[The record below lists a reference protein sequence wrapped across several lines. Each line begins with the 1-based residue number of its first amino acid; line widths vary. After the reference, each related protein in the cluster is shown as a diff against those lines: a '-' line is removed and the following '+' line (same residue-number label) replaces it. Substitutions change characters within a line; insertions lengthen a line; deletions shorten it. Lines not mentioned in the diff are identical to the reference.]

1 LSGWQTP
8 EQQSL
13 SAVHAKLD
21 CRQHTSGAQI
31 EPPGRSQSLLSAH
44 GLPSGVTA
52 QPFGVH
58 VPEQHS
64 PSPVHGA

>member
-1 LSGWQTP
+1 MP

-31 EPPGRSQSLLSAH
+31 EPPAASQSLLSEHA
-44 GLPSGVTA
+44 LPSGVTA
-52 QPFGVH
+52 QPFVVQ

-64 PSPVHGA
+64 ASLVHGA